1 MTLRRRFLGFIA
13 SQEGS
18 VTFMSLLFFVA
29 LGMIGGLALD
39 FTSVIAARTQLQVAA
54 DVAAHGA
61 LYHRETYDADQ
72 SKAKA
77 IELAQAG
84 MPSGKF
90 GDVLT
95 TEDISFGY
103 WDYDDQV
110 FSIDE
115 TSRSAVLVT
124 TSRSRSRSNSVS
136 TYLLRWAGI
145 YDFDVVT
152 QAVFVAYRPACFREG
167 FVAEEVVDIQSN
179 NSLSKGFCIHSNT
192 YVSVNQNNTYE
203 PGTVVSMP
211 DENDIDLPKSGFDKN
226 AGLEEALHSAAYRMR
241 IISDIEPLIHALS
254 TGDENVLPDY
264 ITNPSPLH
272 LSGGNF
278 SEVDFPEGRIY
289 FLGCNQNTRISGAA
303 PIARVVIIADCEVS
317 FGQGTI
323 LEDVVIA
330 NASTSLK
337 SFNAPSSF
345 QIGRDD
351 SCSEGGGAQLITRGG
366 VSFASGLR
374 LYGGQILAERAVQFS
389 ANADGVEGASVVS
402 GETIDGTSNTTMG
415 FCNGSGMEDNFE
427 ADYFRLA
434 T

>member
-1 MTLRRRFLGFIA
+1 MGFRRILRDFTA
-13 SQEGS
+13 SQDGS
-18 VTFMSLLFFVA
+18 VTALSLFFFVA

-39 FTSVIAARTQLQVAA
+39 YTNLVAARTQLQVAA

-61 LYHRETYDADQ
+61 LYHRERYDPSQ

-84 MPSGKF
+84 MPSAKF
-90 GDVLT
+90 GSTLT
-95 TEDISFGY
+95 AEDIHFGY
-103 WDYDDQV
+103 WNYDTQA
-110 FSIDE
+110 FTIDE

-124 TSRSRSRSNSVS
+124 TSRSKSKSNSVS

-145 YDFDVVT
+145 ADFDVMT
-152 QAVFVAYRPACFREG
+152 QAVFVTYRPACFREG
-167 FVAEEVVDIQSN
+167 FVAEGVVDIQSN
-179 NSLSKGFCIHSNT
+179 NLFSNGFCIHSNT

-241 IISDIEPLIHALS
+241 IIDDIEPLIHELS
-254 TGDENVLPDY
+254 TGNEDFLPDY
-264 ITNPSPLH
+264 IVNPTPLH
-272 LSGGNF
+272 LSGGTF
-278 SEVDFPEGRIY
+278 TEVDFPEGRVY
-289 FLGCNQNTRISGAA
+289 VLGCGQKTKISGTA
-303 PIARVVIIADCEVS
+303 PISRVVIIADCEVS

-330 NASTSLK
+330 NTSTSLK
-337 SFNAPSSF
+337 SFNAPSSL
-345 QIGRDD
+345 QLGRDD

-366 VSFASGLR
+366 VTFASDLR
-374 LYGGQILAERAVQFS
+374 LHGGQILAKRAVQFS
-389 ANADGVEGASVVS
+389 ANADGVEGASIVS
-402 GETIDGTSNTTMG
+402 GETIEGTSNMTMG

-427 ADYFRLA
+427 ANYFRLA
-434 T
+434 A